1 MIKAELCK
9 ELSENF
15 LGYAEAVNSD
25 RAIPDAKSGLKP
37 VARRILWIM
46 YDTGFTSNKPHK
58 KCAKTVGEVMGRVHP
73 HGDSS
78 IYEAMVRLSQP
89 WVLRYPLVDFHGNWG
104 SMAGDGPAAA
114 RYTESRLSKIAE
126 EGMLEGIKKKVVDFQ
141 PNYSEDE
148 EEPITLPSLMPNL
161 LVNPNK
167 GIGVS
172 LACSWLPHN
181 LTEVCDAILATLK
194 GEDVSVL
201 PGPDFPTGGTIV
213 NKDEL
218 AQAYKTGRG
227 RAIVRGKYKLE
238 ERGKKKLIV
247 FYEIPYDVK
256 TEKLLDQI
264 NEYCTKEK
272 LEEVNE
278 IRDESGKKGL
288 RIVIEVN
295 SDVNEVKLLN
305 KLFKGTDLQKSCS
318 FNQVALVDKKPVLL
332 NLKEAIQVYINHQI
346 DIIKRAAKTDL
357 DKAKARMHIIEGLLI
372 ALEDIDNVIALIKGS
387 ESAAAAKENLIK
399 KYSLTEVQAKAILDM
414 KLAKLAKLEKI
425 ELEQEKKSLLDL
437 ITELE
442 ELLQVREKQVLIL
455 ENQLQKFKEK
465 FGDARRTEITQIATE
480 KEEKEIEQIIPKDV
494 VVIVSKNNTV
504 KKIAKSNFKT
514 QKRNGVGVK
523 TNEDIILSTIKTNTI
538 DHILFFSNKGKMY
551 KTLVDDIPDGTN
563 VSKGTSI
570 ATLIPTLENGEVIV
584 AAVSLDRGN
593 DSDNI
598 VFLTKNGLIKKTAI
612 KEYKDFKRKTGV
624 IATKIKDGDAIADIA
639 IASTEDVIIT
649 THKGMAIRINLT
661 DIPYGSRISIGVK
674 GIKLNE
680 GDSALALNIIN
691 SNTKYLGVVYSD
703 GIGKK
708 VDISEFPV
716 QKRDG
721 KGILVAKDKSIAGT
735 LSLSKGDL
743 ILLSSSSQKGIC
755 IAEEEIPLLSRQSS
769 GNILMKNANIMSIAR
784 V

>member
-1 MIKAELCK
+1 MNKVDLCN

-37 VARRILWIM
+37 VARRILWIL
-46 YDTGFTSNKPHK
+46 YDKGIISSKPHK
-58 KCAKTVGEVMGRVHP
+58 KCARSVGEVMGRVHP
-73 HGDSS
+73 HGNTS
-78 IYEAMVRLSQP
+78 IYEALVRLAQP
-89 WVLRYPLVDFHGNWG
+89 WVLRYPLIDFHGNWG
-104 SMAGDGPAAA
+104 SIAGDGPAAD
-114 RYTESRLSKIAE
+114 RYTEARLSKIAE
-126 EGMLEGIKKKVVDFQ
+126 DGMLEGLKKKVVDFQ

-148 EEPITLPSLMPNL
+148 EEPVTLPSLMPNL

-181 LTEVCDAILATLK
+181 LTEVCDAILATLR
-194 GEDVSVL
+194 GEENVTL
-201 PGPDFPTGGTIV
+201 PGPDFPTGGIII

-218 AQAYKTGRG
+218 AQAYKTGKG

-238 ERGKKKLIV
+238 ERGRKKLIV
-247 FYEIPYDVK
+247 FYEIPYEVR

-288 RIVIEVN
+288 RIVIEVDK
-295 SDVNEVKLLN
+295 DVNEVKLLN

-332 NLKEAIQVYINHQI
+332 NLKDAIKVYIEHQI
-346 DIIKRAAKTDL
+346 DIIKRAATADL
-357 DKAKARMHIIEGLLI
+357 EKAKMRNHIVDGLLI

-387 ESAAAAKENLIK
+387 ESAAAAKDNLIK
-399 KYSLTEVQAKAILDM
+399 KYSLSEVQAKAILDM

-425 ELEQEKKSLLDL
+425 ELEQEKKSLIDL
-437 ITELE
+437 IAELE
-442 ELLQVREKQVLIL
+442 ELLQVKEKQLLIL
-455 ENQLQKFKEK
+455 ESQLSKFKDK
-465 FGDARRTEITQIATE
+465 YGDARKTEITQVTIT
-480 KEEKEIEQIIPKDV
+480 KEEKEVEEIIPKDV
-494 VVIVSKNNTV
+494 VVVVSKNNTI
-504 KKIAKSNFKT
+504 KKIPKSSFRT
-514 QKRNGVGVK
+514 QKRNGVGIK
-523 TNEDIILSTIKTNTI
+523 TSDDIVLTTISTNTI
-538 DHILFFSNKGKMY
+538 DHILLFSNKGKMY
-551 KTLVDDIPDGTN
+551 KALVDDITDGTN
-563 VSKGTSI
+563 VSKGESI
-570 ATLIPTLENGEVIV
+570 ANIVPSLENGEIIV

-612 KEYKDFKRKTGV
+612 KEYKDFKRKTGI
-624 IATKIKDGDAIADIA
+624 IATKIKEGDAIADIA
-639 IASTEDVIIT
+639 IASDNDIIIT
-649 THKGMAIRINLT
+649 SENGMAIRIQLSE
-661 DIPYGSRISIGVK
+661 IPYGSRVSIGVK

-680 GDSALALNIIN
+680 GDKAVALNVIDN
-691 SNTKYLGVVYSD
+691 NTKYLGVFYED
-703 GIGKK
+703 GSGKK
-708 VDISEFPV
+708 VSISEFPV

-721 KGILVAKDKSIAGT
+721 KGLIVAKDKLVAGS
-735 LSLSKGDL
+735 LSLAEGD
-743 ILLSSSSQKGIC
+743 IVFISSSQKGIC
-755 IAEEEIPLLSRQSS
+755 ISAEDIPELSRQSV
-769 GNILMKNANIMSIAR
+769 GNILIKNGNIKSIVR

>member
-1 MIKAELCK
+1 M
-9 ELSENF
+9 
-15 LGYAEAVNSD
+15 
-25 RAIPDAKSGLKP
+25 
-37 VARRILWIM
+37 
-46 YDTGFTSNKPHK
+46 
-58 KCAKTVGEVMGRVHP
+58 
-73 HGDSS
+73 DSS
-78 IYEAMVRLSQP
+78 IYEAMVRLAQP
-89 WVLRYPLVDFHGNWG
+89 WVLRYPLIDFHGNWG
-104 SMAGDGPAAA
+104 SIAGDGPAAS

-126 EGMLEGIKKKVVDFQ
+126 DGMLEGLKKRVVDFQ

-148 EEPITLPSLMPNL
+148 EEPVTLPSLMPNL

-194 GEDVSVL
+194 GEDVATL
-201 PGPDFPTGGTIV
+201 PGPDFPTGGIII

-218 AQAYKTGRG
+218 AQAYKTGKG

-238 ERGKKKLIV
+238 ERGRKKLIV
-247 FYEIPYDVK
+247 FYEIPYDVR

-288 RIVIEVN
+288 RIVIEVDK
-295 SDVNEVKLLN
+295 DVNEVKLLN

-346 DIIKRAAKTDL
+346 DIIKRAATSDL
-357 DKAKARMHIIEGLLI
+357 EKAKARLHVLDGLLI

-414 KLAKLAKLEKI
+414 KLAKLAKLEKV
-425 ELEQEKKSLLDL
+425 ELEQEKKSLLDT
-437 ITELE
+437 IAELE
-442 ELLQVREKQVLIL
+442 ELLQITEKQYLVLESKL
-455 ENQLQKFKEK
+455 KQFRDK
-465 FGDARRTEITQIATE
+465 FGDARRTEITQITVA
-480 KEEKEIEQIIPKDV
+480 KEEKEVEEIIPKDV
-494 VVIVSKNNTV
+494 VVIVSRNNTI
-504 KKIAKSNFKT
+504 KKIPKTSFRT
-514 QKRNGVGVK
+514 QKRNGTGVK
-523 TNEDIILSTIKTNTI
+523 TNEDIVLSTIKTNTI

-551 KTLVDDIPDGTN
+551 KALVDDIPDGTN
-563 VSKGTSI
+563 ASKGSSI
-570 ATLIPTLENGEVIV
+570 ANLIPSLENGEIIV

-593 DSDNI
+593 ESDNI
-598 VFLTKNGLIKKTAI
+598 VFLTKNGLIKKTAL
-612 KEYKDFKRKTGV
+612 KEYKDFKRKTGI

-639 IASTEDVIIT
+639 IASAEDVIIAT
-649 THKGMAIRINLT
+649 RKGMTIRVNLSE
-661 DIPYGSRISIGVK
+661 IPYGSRVSIGVK

-680 GDSALALNIIN
+680 DDSAIALNVIHPE
-691 SNTKYLGVVYSD
+691 TVYLGVIYDD
-703 GIGKK
+703 GVGKK
-708 VDISEFPV
+708 VPISEFPL

-721 KGILVAKDKSIAGT
+721 KGILVAKDKFVAGT
-735 LSLSKGDL
+735 LSLSKDDL
-743 ILLSSSSQKGIC
+743 ILISSQQKGIC
-755 IAEEEIPLLSRQSS
+755 IPESELPELSRQSV
-769 GNILMKNANIMSIAR
+769 GNILIKNGNVISIAR

>member
-1 MIKAELCK
+1 MIKADLCK
-9 ELSENF
+9 ELSDNF

-37 VARRILWIM
+37 VAKRILWIM
-46 YDTGFTSNKPHK
+46 HDTGFSSNKPHK

-78 IYEAMVRLSQP
+78 IYEAMVRLAQP

-104 SMAGDGPAAA
+104 SIAGDGPAAA
-114 RYTESRLSKIAE
+114 RYTESRLSKISE
-126 EGMLEGIKKKVVDFQ
+126 EGMLEGLKKRVVDFQ

-148 EEPITLPSLMPNL
+148 EEPVTLPSLMPNL

-181 LTEVCDAILATLK
+181 LTEVCDAILAILR
-194 GEDVSVL
+194 GEENITL
-201 PGPDFPTGGTIV
+201 PGPDFPTGGIII

-218 AQAYKTGRG
+218 AQAYKTGKG

-238 ERGKKKLIV
+238 ERGRKKLIV
-247 FYEIPYDVK
+247 FYEIPYEVR

-288 RIVIEVN
+288 RIVIEVDK
-295 SDVNEVKLLN
+295 DVNEVKLLN

-332 NLKEAIQVYINHQI
+332 NLKEAIKVYIDHQI
-346 DIIKRAAKTDL
+346 DIIKRTAIADL
-357 DKAKARMHIIEGLLI
+357 EKAKARLHVLEGLLI

-387 ESAAAAKENLIK
+387 ESAAAAKDNLMS

-414 KLAKLAKLEKI
+414 KLAKLAKLEKV
-425 ELEQEKKSLLDL
+425 ELEQEKKSLLDT
-437 ITELE
+437 IAELE
-442 ELLQVREKQVLIL
+442 ELLQITEKQYLVLESKL
-455 ENQLQKFKEK
+455 KQFRDK
-465 FGDARRTEITQIATE
+465 FGDARRTEITQITVT
-480 KEEKEIEQIIPKDV
+480 KEEKEVEEIIPKDV
-494 VVIVSKNNTV
+494 VVIVSRNNTI
-504 KKIAKSNFKT
+504 KKIPKTSFRT
-514 QKRNGVGVK
+514 QKRNGTGVK
-523 TNEDIILSTIKTNTI
+523 TNEDIVLSTIKTNTI

-551 KTLVDDIPDGTN
+551 KALVDDIPDGTN
-563 VSKGTSI
+563 ASKGSSI
-570 ATLIPTLENGEVIV
+570 ANLIPSLENGEIIV

-593 DSDNI
+593 ESDSI
-598 VFLTKNGLIKKTAI
+598 VFLTKNGLIKKTAL
-612 KEYKDFKRKTGV
+612 KEYKDFKRKTGI

-639 IASTEDVIIT
+639 IASAEDVIIAT
-649 THKGMAIRINLT
+649 RKGMTIRVNLSE
-661 DIPYGSRISIGVK
+661 IPYGSRVSIGVK

-680 GDSALALNIIN
+680 DDSAITLNVIHPE
-691 SNTKYLGVVYSD
+691 TVYLGVIYDD
-703 GIGKK
+703 GVGKK
-708 VDISEFPV
+708 VPISEFPL

-721 KGILVAKDKSIAGT
+721 KGILVAKDKFVAGT
-735 LSLSKGDL
+735 LALSKDDL
-743 ILLSSSSQKGIC
+743 ILISSQQKGIC
-755 IAEEEIPLLSRQSS
+755 IPESELPELSRQSV
-769 GNILMKNANIMSIAR
+769 GNILIKNGNVISIAR

>member
-1 MIKAELCK
+1 MNKVDLCN

-37 VARRILWIM
+37 VARRILWIL
-46 YDTGFTSNKPHK
+46 YDKGIISSKPHK
-58 KCAKTVGEVMGRVHP
+58 KCARSVGEVMGRVHP
-73 HGDSS
+73 HGNTS
-78 IYEAMVRLSQP
+78 IYEALVRLAQP
-89 WVLRYPLVDFHGNWG
+89 WVLRYPLIDFHGNWG
-104 SMAGDGPAAA
+104 SIAGDGPAAD
-114 RYTESRLSKIAE
+114 RYTEARLSKIAE
-126 EGMLEGIKKKVVDFQ
+126 DGMLEGLKKKVVDFQ

-148 EEPITLPSLMPNL
+148 EEPVTLPSLMPNL

-181 LTEVCDAILATLK
+181 LTEVCDAILATLR
-194 GEDVSVL
+194 GEENVTL
-201 PGPDFPTGGTIV
+201 PGPDFPTGGIII

-218 AQAYKTGRG
+218 AQAYKTGKG

-238 ERGKKKLIV
+238 ERGRKKLIV
-247 FYEIPYDVK
+247 FYEIPYEVR

-288 RIVIEVN
+288 RIVIEVDK
-295 SDVNEVKLLN
+295 DVNEVKLLN

-332 NLKEAIQVYINHQI
+332 NLKDAIKVYIEHQI
-346 DIIKRAAKTDL
+346 DIIKRAATADL
-357 DKAKARMHIIEGLLI
+357 EKAKMRNHIVDGLLI

-387 ESAAAAKENLIK
+387 ESAAAAKDNLIK
-399 KYSLTEVQAKAILDM
+399 KYSLSEVQAKAILDM

-425 ELEQEKKSLLDL
+425 ELEQEKKSLIDL
-437 ITELE
+437 IAELE
-442 ELLQVREKQVLIL
+442 ELLQVKEKQLLIL
-455 ENQLQKFKEK
+455 ESQLSKFKDK
-465 FGDARRTEITQIATE
+465 YGDARKIEITQVTIT
-480 KEEKEIEQIIPKDV
+480 KEEKEVEEIIPKDV
-494 VVIVSKNNTV
+494 VVVVSKNNTI
-504 KKIAKSNFKT
+504 KKIPKSSFRT
-514 QKRNGVGVK
+514 QKRNGVGIK
-523 TNEDIILSTIKTNTI
+523 TSDDIVLTTISTNTI
-538 DHILFFSNKGKMY
+538 DHILLFSNKGKMY
-551 KTLVDDIPDGTN
+551 KALVDDITDGTN
-563 VSKGTSI
+563 VSKGESI
-570 ATLIPTLENGEVIV
+570 ANIVPSLENGEIIV

-612 KEYKDFKRKTGV
+612 KEYKDFKRKTGI
-624 IATKIKDGDAIADIA
+624 IATKIKEGDAIADIA
-639 IASTEDVIIT
+639 IASDNDIIIT
-649 THKGMAIRINLT
+649 SENGMAIRIQLSE
-661 DIPYGSRISIGVK
+661 IPYGSRVSIGVK

-680 GDSALALNIIN
+680 GDKAVALNVIDN
-691 SNTKYLGVVYSD
+691 NTKYLGVFYED
-703 GIGKK
+703 GSGKK
-708 VDISEFPV
+708 VSISEFPV

-721 KGILVAKDKSIAGT
+721 KGLIVAKDKLVAGS
-735 LSLSKGDL
+735 LSLAEGD
-743 ILLSSSSQKGIC
+743 IVFISSSQKGIC
-755 IAEEEIPLLSRQSS
+755 ISAEDIPELSRQSV
-769 GNILMKNANIMSIAR
+769 GNILIKNGNIKSIVR

>member
-1 MIKAELCK
+1 MNRADLCN
-9 ELSENF
+9 ELSNNF

-37 VARRILWIM
+37 VAKRIMWIM
-46 YDTGFTSNKPHK
+46 YDTGFTSSKPHK

-78 IYEAMVRLSQP
+78 IYEAMVRLAQP

-104 SMAGDGPAAA
+104 SIAGDGPAAS

-126 EGMLEGIKKKVVDFQ
+126 DGMLDGIKKKVVDFQ

-148 EEPITLPSLMPNL
+148 EEPVTLPSLMPNL

-194 GEDVSVL
+194 GEENVTL
-201 PGPDFPTGGTIV
+201 PGPDFPTGGVII

-218 AQAYKTGRG
+218 AQAYKTGKG

-238 ERGKKKLIV
+238 ERGRKKLIV
-247 FYEIPYDVK
+247 FYEIPYDVR

-272 LEEVNE
+272 IEEINE

-288 RIVIEVN
+288 RIVLEV
-295 SDVNEVKLLN
+295 DKEVNEVKLLN

-346 DIIKRAAKTDL
+346 DIIIRATTADL
-357 DKAKARMHIIEGLLI
+357 EKAKAKLHILEGLLK

-387 ESAAAAKENLIK
+387 ENAVAAKTKLMIA
-399 KYSLTEVQAKAILDM
+399 YSLSEVQAKAILDM
-414 KLAKLAKLEKI
+414 KLSKLAKLEKI
-425 ELEQEKKSLLDL
+425 ELENEMSEL
-437 ITELE
+437 INTIAELE
-442 ELLQVREKQVLIL
+442 EILQVKDKQYSIL
-455 ENQLQKFKEK
+455 ENKLIQFKNAY
-465 FGDARRTEITQIATE
+465 GDERRTEITQVAAI
-480 KEEKEIEQIIPKDV
+480 KEEKEVELIQPKDV
-494 VVIVSKNNTV
+494 VVVVSKNNTV
-504 KKIAKSNFKT
+504 KKIEKSSFRV
-514 QKRNGVGVK
+514 QKRSGAGVK
-523 TNEDIILSTIKTNTI
+523 TNEDIVLTTIPTNTT
-538 DHILFFSNKGKMY
+538 DYILFFSNKGKMY
-551 KTLVDDIPDGTN
+551 KVLVDDIADGTN
-563 VSKGTSI
+563 ASKGGSI
-570 ATLIPTLENGEVIV
+570 MNVIPSLDNGEIIV
-584 AAVSLDRGN
+584 AAVSLERGN
-593 DSDNI
+593 DTDSL
-598 VFLTKNGLIKKTAI
+598 VFLTKNGLIKKTAL
-612 KEYKDFKRKTGV
+612 KEYKDFKRKTGI
-624 IATKIKDGDAIADIA
+624 IATKIKEGDAIVDIVV
-639 IASTEDVIIT
+639 ASDNNMIIT
-649 THKGMAIRINLT
+649 SKLGMAIRIDLKE
-661 DIPYGSRISIGVK
+661 IPFASRTSIGIK

-680 GDSALALNIIN
+680 GDTAISLNVVEKD
-691 SNTKYLGVVYSD
+691 TKYIGVVYEN

-708 VDISEFPV
+708 IDVTEFPC

-721 KGILVAKDKSIAGT
+721 KGLVIAKDNIVAGTVSLKDDDLVLISSTQKSI
-735 LSLSKGDL
+735 
-743 ILLSSSSQKGIC
+743 C
-755 IAEEEIPLLSRQSS
+755 IKEEEIPTLGRPAA
-769 GNILMKNANIMSIAR
+769 GNILIKNGNIKTIAR